1 MTVAPSRSD
10 VIRQKIRTMP
20 PKRRRALAAMMLP
33 RMVEPY
39 TKHIPHPT
47 QTVFLSLGKYREVL
61 FGGAAGGGKSDALLM
76 AALQYVD
83 VPGYAALLLRKTW
96 PDLVLPGAI
105 MDRTRQWLEDTP
117 ARPKDGGRVWVFP
130 SGARI
135 QFGYLQHDQQKFR
148 YQSAEFQFVG
158 FDELTQWQQEST
170 YDYLFSR
177 LRKPTISCLR
187 CKTGLIRKVDA
198 RGDYIFQH
206 KQIKYRLKP
215 NYCKADPDPKVLQ
228 QYPPASDGTTIFD
241 VPLRMRSA
249 TNPGGVGN
257 EWVKARF
264 INPDTR
270 RKGTIFVPSMLSDNP
285 SLDPSYR
292 ESLAY
297 LNEVDRLRLL
307 NGDWD
312 VTEAGEYFDRGDFVF
327 IKQVEIPVTITR
339 RVRYWDKASTQG
351 GGDWTVGTLMG
362 ICENGKVVILDQV
375 RFQGHPLV
383 NEKKVRATA
392 QADGLDVYIR
402 EEMEPGSSGVSII
415 DHYRRNV
422 VNGYMYDG
430 IRSSGSKE
438 ARATAYAG
446 AVKAGNVLVVQAA
459 WNRDF
464 LNEHD
469 AFPNG
474 AHDDQVDSAAGAF
487 NFLTLGR
494 VGRLLV

>member
-1 MTVAPSRSD
+1 MTVTVDASSRGRKLRRR
-10 VIRQKIRTMP
+10 VENMP
-20 PKRRRALAAMMLP
+20 AHKRRALQALALP
-33 RMVEPY
+33 RLVEPY
-39 TKHIPHPT
+39 IKHIPHPT
-47 QTVFLSLGKYREVL
+47 QMVFLATGKYREVL

-148 YQSAEFQFVG
+148 YQSAEFQFIG
-158 FDELTQWQQEST
+158 FDELTQWKEEST

-177 LRKPTISCLR
+177 LRKPALQCLNCNKHLDR
-187 CKTGLIRKVDA
+187 KTKKATGLRFFYHIE
-198 RGDYIFQH
+198 G
-206 KQIKYRLKP
+206 KQGCP
-215 NYCKADPDPKVLQ
+215 KAFPDPKVLA
-228 QYPPASDGTTIFD
+228 QYPAASDGTSIFD
-241 VPLRMRSA
+241 VPLRMRAA

-270 RKGTIFVPSMLSDNP
+270 RDGTIFVPSMLNDNP

-292 ESLAY
+292 ESLSY
-297 LNEVDRLRLL
+297 LNEVDRMRLL

-312 VTEAGEYFDRGDFVF
+312 VTESGEFFDRGDFNFV
-327 IKQVEIPVTITR
+327 KGEPASITR

-362 ICENGKVVILDQV
+362 LMADGKVVVLDVV
-375 RFQGHPLV
+375 RFQGHPLT

-422 VNGYMYDG
+422 VPGYMYDG
-430 IRSSGSKE
+430 IRSTGSKE
-438 ARATAYAG
+438 ARATAYSG
-446 AVKAGNVLVVQAA
+446 AAKAGNVLVVQAH
-459 WNRDF
+459 WNRDW
-464 LNEHD
+464 LNEHEQ
-469 AFPNG
+469 FPEG

-487 NFLTLGR
+487 NFLTLAR
-494 VGRLLV
+494 TARLLV

>member
-1 MTVAPSRSD
+1 VTAPTRTS
-10 VIRQKIRTMP
+10 VIRQRVEAMSPSQRRTLVAMAMP
-20 PKRRRALAAMMLP
+20 RL
-33 RMVEPY
+33 VEPY

-47 QTVFLSLGKYREVL
+47 QMVFLSLGKYREVL

-117 ARPKDGGRVWVFP
+117 ARAKDGGRVWVFP

-135 QFGYLQHDQQKFR
+135 QFGYLQHDAQKYR
-148 YQSAEFQFVG
+148 YQSAEFQFIG
-158 FDELTQWQQEST
+158 FDELTQWKDEPT

-177 LRKPTISCLR
+177 LRKPQLACMN
-187 CKTGLIRKVDA
+187 CGTGLFRK
-198 RGDYIFQH
+198 RH
-206 KQIKYRLKP
+206 KHGAYVFEHKVNKYRLKAD
-215 NYCKADPDPKVLQ
+215 YCTPKPDPKVFN
-228 QYPPASDGTTIFD
+228 QYPAASDGTTIFD
-241 VPLRMRSA
+241 VPLRMRAA

-257 EWVKARF
+257 DWVKARF
-264 INPDTR
+264 INEKTR
-270 RKGTIFVPSMLSDNP
+270 RRNTIFVPSKLNDNP
-285 SLDPSYR
+285 SLDESYS
-292 ESLAY
+292 ESLSY

-307 NGDWD
+307 EGDWE
-312 VTEAGEYFDRGDFVF
+312 VSEPGEFFDRGDFVF
-327 IKQVEIPVTITR
+327 IDGEPANIQR

-351 GGDWTVGTLMG
+351 GGDWTVGTLAG
-362 ICENGKVVILDQV
+362 ILDNGKVVILDVV
-375 RFQGHPLV
+375 RFQGHPHT

-392 QADGLDVYIR
+392 HVDGLDVYIR

-430 IRSSGSKE
+430 IRSTGSKE

-446 AVKAGNVLVVQAA
+446 AVKASNLLVVQAA
-459 WNRDF
+459 WNRDW
-464 LNEHD
+464 LNEHE

-474 AHDDQVDSAAGAF
+474 AHDDQVDSASGAF

-494 VGRLLV
+494 RARLIV

>member
-1 MTVAPSRSD
+1 MTAPTRSAAIQAK
-10 VIRQKIRTMP
+10 VRAMTRQQRTN
-20 PKRRRALAAMMLP
+20 LQAMMMP
-33 RMVEPY
+33 RLIEPY
-39 TKHIPHPT
+39 IKHIPHPT
-47 QTVFLSLGKYREVL
+47 QQVFLSLGKYREVL

-117 ARPKDGGRVWVFP
+117 ARPKDGGRVWLFP

-135 QFGYLQHDQQKFR
+135 QFGYLQHDQQKYR

-158 FDELTQWQQEST
+158 YDELTQWKDEST

-177 LRKPTISCLR
+177 LRKPTINCMN
-187 CKTGLIRKVDA
+187 CKTSLTKKLNAWGKYV
-198 RGDYIFQH
+198 FQH
-206 KQIKYRLKP
+206 RSLKYRLKES
-215 NYCKADPDPKVLQ
+215 YCRANPDPKVLE

-241 VPLRMRSA
+241 VPLRMRAA

-264 INPDTR
+264 IDPNTR
-270 RKGTIFVPSMLSDNP
+270 RKGTIFVPSKLNDNP
-285 SLDPSYR
+285 SLDESYR
-292 ESLAY
+292 ESLSY

-307 NGDWD
+307 EGDWD
-312 VTEAGEYFDRGDFVF
+312 VQEAGEFFDRGDFHF
-327 IKQVEIPVTITR
+327 IDGEPADIGR

-351 GGDWTVGTLMG
+351 GGDWTVGTLAG
-362 ICENGKVVILDQV
+362 ILPNGKVVIIDQV
-375 RFQGHPLV
+375 RFQGHPLT
-383 NEKKVRATA
+383 NEKRFRATA

-402 EEMEPGSSGVSII
+402 EEQEPGSSGVSII

-422 VNGYMYDG
+422 VPGYMYDG
-430 IRSSGSKE
+430 IRSTGSKE
-438 ARATAYAG
+438 ARATAYSG
-446 AVKAGNVLVVQAA
+446 AVKAGNVLVCKGQ

-464 LNEHD
+464 LNEHE

-494 VGRLLV
+494 TARLLV

>member
-1 MTVAPSRSD
+1 MTIQTRAQ
-10 VIRQKIRTMP
+10 VIR
-20 PKRRRALAAMMLP
+20 KRVDDMSPRQRRQLAAMAMP
-33 RMVEPY
+33 RLVEPY
-39 TKHIPHPT
+39 IRHIPHPT
-47 QTVFLSLGKYREVL
+47 QMVFLSLGKHREVM

-117 ARPKDGGRVWVFP
+117 ARPKDGGRVWLFP

-148 YQSAEFQFVG
+148 YQSAEFQFIG
-158 FDELTQWQQEST
+158 FDELTQWKEEQT

-177 LRKPTISCLR
+177 LRKPAIACMNCGTWLS
-187 CKTGLIRKVDA
+187 RKSTPDGGK
-198 RGDYIFQH
+198 RYQH
-206 KQIKYRLKP
+206 KQLKFR
-215 NYCKADPDPKVLQ
+215 NKETYCKPAPDPKVLS
-228 QYPPASDGTTIFD
+228 QYPGASDGTTIFD

-249 TNPGGVGN
+249 TNPGGLGN

-264 INPDTR
+264 INDKTR
-270 RKGTIFVPSMLSDNP
+270 RKGTIFVPSRLSDNP
-285 SLDPSYR
+285 SLDPSYA
-292 ESLAY
+292 ESLSY

-307 NGDWD
+307 EGDWD
-312 VTEAGEYFDRGDFVF
+312 VTEAGDFFDRGDFNF
-327 IKQVEIPVTITR
+327 IANEPTNITR

-351 GGDWTVGTLMG
+351 GGDWTVGTLAGLMD
-362 ICENGKVVILDQV
+362 NGKVVIIDVV

-392 QADGLDVYIR
+392 HADGLDVYIR

-422 VNGYMYDG
+422 VNGFMYDG
-430 IRSSGSKE
+430 IRSTGSKE

-446 AVKAGNVLVVQAA
+446 AAKAGNILVVQAQ
-459 WNRDF
+459 WNRDW
-464 LNEHD
+464 LNEHE
-469 AFPNG
+469 AFPEG
-474 AHDDQVDSAAGAF
+474 SHDDQVDSGAGAF

-494 VGRLLV
+494 TARLIV